1 MKHLLSKILI
11 YKYEAGAILALTVL
25 IGGAFVYSKTAAP
38 DLSSPA
44 HPQPEAVPAADGSSH
59 AAGQS
64 PADAS
69 DSKSAKSSSANSSD
83 KSSAKSSAKSSVKS
97 CAKSPA
103 KSSAK
108 SSKKASGNAKT
119 NETGI
124 VSDYVDVSPSA
135 DGAMTDG
142 QNASKKNDRSGLI
155 ELPFVP
161 AE

>member
-44 HPQPEAVPAADGSSH
+44 YSETEEVSAVDGSSD
-59 AAGQS
+59 ADGKS
-64 PADAS
+64 SADAS

-83 KSSAKSSAKSSVKS
+83 KSSAKSSAKSSKKS
-97 CAKSPA
+97 
-103 KSSAK
+103 
-108 SSKKASGNAKT
+108 SGNAKT

-142 QNASKKNDRSGLI
+142 QNASKKNDRSGVI
-155 ELPFVP
+155 EFPFVL

>member
-44 HPQPEAVPAADGSSH
+44 YSKTEEVSAADGSSD
-59 AAGQS
+59 ADGKS
-64 PADAS
+64 SADAS

-83 KSSAKSSAKSSVKS
+83 KSSV
-97 CAKSPA
+97 

-108 SSKKASGNAKT
+108 SSKKSSGNAKT

-142 QNASKKNDRSGLI
+142 QNASKKNDRSGVI

>member
-1 MKHLLSKILI
+1 MS
-11 YKYEAGAILALTVL
+11 
-25 IGGAFVYSKTAAP
+25 
-38 DLSSPA
+38 
-44 HPQPEAVPAADGSSH
+44 AADGSSD
-59 AAGQS
+59 ADGKS
-64 PADAS
+64 SADAS

-83 KSSAKSSAKSSVKS
+83 KSSV
-97 CAKSPA
+97 

-108 SSKKASGNAKT
+108 SSKKSSGNAKT

-142 QNASKKNDRSGLI
+142 QNASKKNDRSGVI

-161 AE
+161 AG

>member
-1 MKHLLSKILI
+1 M
-11 YKYEAGAILALTVL
+11 
-25 IGGAFVYSKTAAP
+25 
-38 DLSSPA
+38 
-44 HPQPEAVPAADGSSH
+44 DGSSD
-59 AAGQS
+59 ADGKS
-64 PADAS
+64 SADAS

-97 CAKSPA
+97 ST
-103 KSSAK
+103 K
-108 SSKKASGNAKT
+108 SSKKSSGNAKT

-135 DGAMTDG
+135 DGTMTDG
-142 QNASKKNDRSGLI
+142 QNASKKNDRSGVI

>member
-44 HPQPEAVPAADGSSH
+44 YSETEEVSAVDGSSD
-59 AAGQS
+59 ADGKS
-64 PADAS
+64 SADAS

-83 KSSAKSSAKSSVKS
+83 KSSAKSSAKSSKKS
-97 CAKSPA
+97 
-103 KSSAK
+103 
-108 SSKKASGNAKT
+108 SGNAKT

>member
-44 HPQPEAVPAADGSSH
+44 YSETEEVPAADGSSD
-59 AAGQS
+59 ADGKS
-64 PADAS
+64 SADAS

-97 CAKSPA
+97 ST
-103 KSSAK
+103 K
-108 SSKKASGNAKT
+108 SSKKSSGNAKT

-142 QNASKKNDRSGLI
+142 QNASKKNDRSGVI
-155 ELPFVP
+155 KLPFVP

>member
-1 MKHLLSKILI
+1 M
-11 YKYEAGAILALTVL
+11 
-25 IGGAFVYSKTAAP
+25 
-38 DLSSPA
+38 
-44 HPQPEAVPAADGSSH
+44 PAADGSSD
-59 AAGQS
+59 ADGKS
-64 PADAS
+64 SADAS

-83 KSSAKSSAKSSVKS
+83 KSSAKSSAKSSKKS
-97 CAKSPA
+97 
-103 KSSAK
+103 
-108 SSKKASGNAKT
+108 SGNAKT

-142 QNASKKNDRSGLI
+142 QNASKKNDRSGVI

>member
-44 HPQPEAVPAADGSSH
+44 YSETEEVSAADGSSD
-59 AAGQS
+59 ADGKS
-64 PADAS
+64 SADAS

-83 KSSAKSSAKSSVKS
+83 KSSAKSSAKSSKKS
-97 CAKSPA
+97 
-103 KSSAK
+103 
-108 SSKKASGNAKT
+108 SGNAKT

-142 QNASKKNDRSGLI
+142 QNASKKNDRSGVI
-155 ELPFVP
+155 EFPFVS